1 MDEETQKRNT
11 DCVYFLA
18 SPLTC
23 KKGNECEYRHSE
35 SARINP
41 RDCWYWL
48 GGNCLN
54 PTCSFRHPPLDGLSG
69 GAPSPATVPP
79 SSSTSLP
86 ASGTANKPK
95 VPCYFFQQ
103 GFCVKGDK
111 CPFVHGPFPGG
122 NLTSQKATKLS
133 TTITEP
139 QASGKQAVNETESSK
154 DGKHPSTSS
163 FSKAVQS
170 IDPNA
175 VQSSNPMAVKSNN
188 FKAVQS
194 RNPVEVKSNNF
205 KALQSSHPVALQSNN
220 FQAGHLGNP
229 MTVQSNNVKEAQ
241 LQPEVRHVS
250 QSRSQPTYIKGSPH
264 EVDQFLPEVESTRPR
279 VHDASRNRSRIRQS
293 HPPEDRIQN
302 GLESEDLLGG
312 SSPGFDVLV
321 DDGPDQLSHRED
333 ADYYSKHD
341 MESGRDAINGRERNM
356 HNKRE
361 LPYFDYD
368 HPDSSMHDR
377 TGYFDAEFQYDR
389 GAYEPYK
396 NRGYDRVGRKQ
407 PNAFDDRV
415 LERPVV
421 RERRSLS
428 SEDDPERNNIEDLR
442 HRISKRRRAGG
453 SKVAD
458 SPSKR
463 QHVDSRH
470 GDLYHGPRQQ
480 DDDRRQQDG
489 MYRDQLRQGMNHSS
503 RRLHGRIRVEPSG
516 FKREPSDNIE
526 ADHEGK
532 LEKGRPRSSPGRRGL
547 NDHFR
552 SKYREKER
560 GRMPADGF
568 TSSESRVPRAQTFK
582 NTETR
587 TDAINFAG
595 PKTLA
600 QIKQEKNRESSE
612 EPSTA
617 QSTEHGSSQ
626 NASMKSQD
634 KHRQNFPWEERRM
647 RLGKLTYDSS
657 GEQDF
662 QAPKPLSDILKTKR
676 KLVQVND
683 ENEENRPTEEGQSQS
698 IEGFNSNRENVDM
711 PPPDKDVEEG
721 ELPAGDSYT
730 SELPTFTHGV
740 DDTETSNDVDALIE
754 DKPSALSN
762 GSKPV
767 VMDDQEDAIMNEAV
781 HSNEEEDVDHEE
793 YDLEHAE
800 HEENEEWERNGD
812 ELQED
817 EDYLEDDDDD
827 DFARKLGGIFS

>member
-69 GAPSPATVPP
+69 APSPATVPP

-111 CPFVHGPFPGG
+111 CPFVHGPFSGA

-133 TTITEP
+133 TAITEP
-139 QASGKQAVNETESSK
+139 QASGKQEVNETESNT
-154 DGKHPSTSS
+154 DGKHPSTLS
-163 FSKAVQS
+163 FPKAVQS

-175 VQSSNPMAVKSNN
+175 VQSSNPMTAKPNN

-194 RNPVEVKSNNF
+194 RNPVVAMSNNF
-205 KALQSSHPVALQSNN
+205 KALQSSNPVALQSNN

-229 MTVQSNNVKEAQ
+229 MTMQSNNVKEAQ

-250 QSRSQPTYIKGSPH
+250 QSRSQPTYIKASPL
-264 EVDQFLPEVESTRPR
+264 EVEQFLPEIESTRQR
-279 VHDASRNRSRIRQS
+279 VHDASRNRSRTRPS
-293 HPPEDRIQN
+293 HPPEDRLQN

-341 MESGRDAINGRERNM
+341 MESGRDAINGRERNV

-361 LPYFDYD
+361 LA
-368 HPDSSMHDR
+368 R
-377 TGYFDAEFQYDR
+377 TPYFDAEFQYDH

-415 LERPVV
+415 SERPIV

-428 SEDDPERNNIEDLR
+428 SEDDPERNNMEDLR

-453 SKVAD
+453 AKVAD

-470 GDLYHGPRQQ
+470 GEFHRGPRQQ
-480 DDDRRQQDG
+480 DDDRRQQD

-503 RRLHGRIRVEPSG
+503 RRLHGRIQVESSG

-532 LEKGRPRSSPGRRGL
+532 LEKAWSRSSPGRRGS

-560 GRMPADGF
+560 GRMPTDGSI
-568 TSSESRVPRAQTFK
+568 SSESRVPRGQAFK

-587 TDAINFAG
+587 TETINFAG

-626 NASMKSQD
+626 NPSMKSQD
-634 KHRQNFPWEERRM
+634 KHRQNLPWEERKV
-647 RLGKLTYDSS
+647 RLGKVNYDSS
-657 GEQDF
+657 GEHDF
-662 QAPKPLSDILKTKR
+662 QAPKPLSDILKIKR
-676 KLVQVND
+676 KVVQGND
-683 ENEENRPTEEGQSQS
+683 DNEENTPTEGQSQS
-698 IEGFNSNRENVDM
+698 IQGFNLSRGNVVL
-711 PPPDKDVEEG
+711 PPPEKDVEEG
-721 ELPAGDSYT
+721 ELLAGDSYT
-730 SELPTFTHGV
+730 SELPTFTPGV
-740 DDTETSNDVDALIE
+740 DDTEASNDVDALIE
-754 DKPSALSN
+754 DKPSAFSN
-762 GSKPV
+762 GAKPV

-781 HSNEEEDVDHEE
+781 HSNEDEDVDHEE
-793 YDLEHAE
+793 YDLEHVE

-812 ELQED
+812 DQED

>member
-69 GAPSPATVPP
+69 APSSTTAPP
-79 SSSTSLP
+79 SSSTPIP
-86 ASGTANKPK
+86 ASVTANKPK

-111 CPFVHGPFPGG
+111 CPFVHGPFSGG
-122 NLTSQKATKLS
+122 NPTSQKATKQS
-133 TTITEP
+133 ATITEP
-139 QASGKQAVNETESSK
+139 QASGKQPVNETESSK

-163 FSKAVQS
+163 FPKAVQS
-170 IDPNA
+170 VDPNA
-175 VQSSNPMAVKSNN
+175 VQSSNSMTVKSNN

-194 RNPVEVKSNNF
+194 RNPVAVKSNNLN
-205 KALQSSHPVALQSNN
+205 AVQSSNPVALQSNN

-229 MTVQSNNVKEAQ
+229 MTLPSNNVKEVQ
-241 LQPEVRHVS
+241 MQPEARHVS

-264 EVDQFLPEVESTRPR
+264 EVEQFLPEVESTRQR

-293 HPPEDRIQN
+293 HPPEDRLQN

-341 MESGRDAINGRERNM
+341 MESGRDAINGRDRNM

-361 LPYFDYD
+361 HVYFDYD
-368 HPDSSMHDR
+368 HPDPNMHDR
-377 TGYFDAEFQYDR
+377 TGYFEGEFQYDH

-407 PNAFDDRV
+407 PTAFDDRV
-415 LERPVV
+415 LERQSV

-428 SEDDPERNNIEDLR
+428 REDDPERNNIEDLR

-453 SKVAD
+453 AKAAD

-470 GDLYHGPRQQ
+470 GEFHRGHRQQ
-480 DDDRRQQDG
+480 DDDRRQQDVI
-489 MYRDQLRQGMNHSS
+489 YRDQLRQGVNHSS
-503 RRLHGRIRVEPSG
+503 KRLHGRIQVEASG
-516 FKREPSDNIE
+516 FEREPSDNME

-532 LEKGRPRSSPGRRGL
+532 LEKAWSRSSPGRRGL

-560 GRMPADGF
+560 GRMPADG
-568 TSSESRVPRAQTFK
+568 SILSESRVPRGQTFK
-582 NTETR
+582 NSETR

-634 KHRQNFPWEERRM
+634 KHRQNLPWEERKM
-647 RLGKLTYDSS
+647 RLGKVTYESN

-676 KLVQVND
+676 KVVQVND
-683 ENEENRPTEEGQSQS
+683 DNEGNRPTEGQSLS
-698 IEGFNSNRENVDM
+698 IQGFNLSKGNVDL
-711 PPPDKDVEEG
+711 PPPEKDVEEG

-730 SELPTFTHGV
+730 PELPTFAPGV
-740 DDTETSNDVDALIE
+740 DDTEASNDVDILME
-754 DKPSALSN
+754 DQPSALSN
-762 GSKPV
+762 GAKPV
-767 VMDDQEDAIMNEAV
+767 IMDDQEGAIMNEAG
-781 HSNEEEDVDHEE
+781 HSNEDEDVDHEE

-800 HEENEEWERNGD
+800 HEENEEWERNED

>member
-23 KKGNECEYRHSE
+23 KKGNDCEYRHSE

-54 PTCSFRHPPLDGLSG
+54 PTCAFRHPPLDGLS

-79 SSSTSLP
+79 SSSASLP

-103 GFCVKGDK
+103 GYCVKGDK
-111 CPFVHGPFPGG
+111 CPFVHGPFSGA
-122 NLTSQKATKLS
+122 NQTSQKTSKPSPAV
-133 TTITEP
+133 TEP
-139 QASGKQAVNETESSK
+139 QAGGKQAVNETESNK
-154 DGKHPSTSS
+154 DGKHPSDLS
-163 FSKAVQS
+163 FPKAVQS
-170 IDPNA
+170 TDPNA
-175 VQSSNPMAVKSNN
+175 VQSSNPMTLKSNN
-188 FKAVQS
+188 FQAVQS
-194 RNPVEVKSNNF
+194 RNPVVAKANNF
-205 KALQSSHPVALQSNN
+205 KASQSSNPVALQSNN

-229 MTVQSNNVKEAQ
+229 LTLQSNNVKEAQ
-241 LQPEVRHVS
+241 LQPEARHVS

-264 EVDQFLPEVESTRPR
+264 EVEQYLPEIEPTRQR
-279 VHDASRNRSRIRQS
+279 IHDASRNRSRIRPS
-293 HPPEDRIQN
+293 HPPEERLQN

-333 ADYYSKHD
+333 ADYYKHD
-341 MESGRDAINGRERNM
+341 MESGRDAINGRERSM

-361 LPYFDYD
+361 LV
-368 HPDSSMHDR
+368 R
-377 TGYFDAEFQYDR
+377 TGYYDAEFQYDH

-396 NRGYDRVGRKQ
+396 NRGYERGGRKQ
-407 PNAFDDRV
+407 SNAFDDRV
-415 LERPVV
+415 LERPIV

-428 SEDDPERNNIEDLR
+428 SEDDPERNNMEDLR
-442 HRISKRRRAGG
+442 HRISKRRRAGEA
-453 SKVAD
+453 KVVD

-470 GDLYHGPRQQ
+470 GEFHRGSRQQ
-480 DDDRRQQDG
+480 DDDRRQQDI
-489 MYRDQLRQGMNHSS
+489 YRDQLRQGMNHSS
-503 RRLHGRIRVEPSG
+503 RRLQGRIQVEASG

-526 ADHEGK
+526 ADQEGK
-532 LEKGRPRSSPGRRGL
+532 LERAWSRSSPSRRGL

-560 GRMPADGF
+560 GRMPADGSI
-568 TSSESRVPRAQTFK
+568 SSESRVPRGQTFR

-617 QSTEHGSSQ
+617 QSTEHGSLQ
-626 NASMKSQD
+626 NPSMKSPD
-634 KHRQNFPWEERRM
+634 KHRQNLPWEERKM
-647 RLGKLTYDSS
+647 RLGKVISDSS

-662 QAPKPLSDILKTKR
+662 QAPKPLSDILKKKR
-676 KLVQVND
+676 KVTQ
-683 ENEENRPTEEGQSQS
+683 ENGDNEGNIPTEGQGQA
-698 IEGFNSNRENVDM
+698 IQGFNLNKGNDGL
-711 PPPDKDVEEG
+711 PPPEKDVEEG

-730 SELPTFTHGV
+730 SELPTFTPGV
-740 DDTETSNDVDALIE
+740 DDTEASNDVDTLVE
-754 DKPSALSN
+754 DKPSAFSN
-762 GSKPV
+762 GAKPV
-767 VMDDQEDAIMNEAV
+767 VVDDQEDAVMNDAV
-781 HSNEEEDVDHEE
+781 HSNEDEDVDHEE

-800 HEENEEWERNGD
+800 HEDNEDNEEWERNED
-812 ELQED
+812 EQED
-817 EDYLEDDDDD
+817 EDFLEDDDDD

>member
-23 KKGNECEYRHSE
+23 KKGNDCEYRHSE

-54 PTCSFRHPPLDGLSG
+54 PTCAFRHPPLDGLSG
-69 GAPSPATVPP
+69 APSPGTVPP

-103 GFCVKGDK
+103 GYCVKGDK
-111 CPFVHGPFPGG
+111 CPFVHGPYSGA
-122 NLTSQKATKLS
+122 NVASQKTTKSS
-133 TTITEP
+133 TAVTEP

-154 DGKHPSTSS
+154 DGKHPSALS
-163 FSKAVQS
+163 FPKAVQS
-170 IDPNA
+170 VDPNA
-175 VQSSNPMAVKSNN
+175 VQSSNPVTLKSNN

-194 RNPVEVKSNNF
+194 RNPVVAKANNF
-205 KALQSSHPVALQSNN
+205 KASQSSNPIALQSNN

-229 MTVQSNNVKEAQ
+229 MTLQSNNVKEAQ

-250 QSRSQPTYIKGSPH
+250 QSRSQPTYIKGGPH
-264 EVDQFLPEVESTRPR
+264 EVEQFLPEIEPTRQR
-279 VHDASRNRSRIRQS
+279 IHDTSRNRSRIRPS
-293 HPPEDRIQN
+293 HPPEERVQN

-333 ADYYSKHD
+333 ADYYKHD

-361 LPYFDYD
+361 LA
-368 HPDSSMHDR
+368 R
-377 TGYFDAEFQYDR
+377 TGYYDAEFQYDH

-396 NRGYDRVGRKQ
+396 SRGYERGGRKQ

-415 LERPVV
+415 LERPIV

-428 SEDDPERNNIEDLR
+428 SEDDPERNNMEDLR

-453 SKVAD
+453 AKVAD

-470 GDLYHGPRQQ
+470 GEFHRGPRQQ
-480 DDDRRQQDG
+480 DDDRRQQDI
-489 MYRDQLRQGMNHSS
+489 YREQLRQGMNHSS
-503 RRLHGRIRVEPSG
+503 RRLQGRIQVEASG

-532 LEKGRPRSSPGRRGL
+532 LERAWSRSSPSRRGS

-552 SKYREKER
+552 SMYREKER
-560 GRMPADGF
+560 GRTPADGSI
-568 TSSESRVPRAQTFK
+568 SSESRVPRGQTSR

-617 QSTEHGSSQ
+617 QSTEHGSLQ
-626 NASMKSQD
+626 NPSMKSQD
-634 KHRQNFPWEERRM
+634 KHRQNLPWEERKM
-647 RLGKLTYDSS
+647 RLGKVISDSS

-662 QAPKPLSDILKTKR
+662 QAPKPLSDILKKKR
-676 KLVQVND
+676 KVTQ
-683 ENEENRPTEEGQSQS
+683 ENGDNEGNIPTEGQGQA
-698 IEGFNSNRENVDM
+698 IQGFNLSRGSDVLPSHE
-711 PPPDKDVEEG
+711 KDVEEG

-730 SELPTFTHGV
+730 SELPTFTPGV
-740 DDTETSNDVDALIE
+740 DDTEASNDVDTLVE
-754 DKPSALSN
+754 DKPSAFSN
-762 GSKPV
+762 GAKPV
-767 VMDDQEDAIMNEAV
+767 VMDDQEDAAMNDAV
-781 HSNEEEDVDHEE
+781 HSNEDEDVDHEE

-800 HEENEEWERNGD
+800 HEDNEEWERNED
-812 ELQED
+812 EQED